1 MISLTWP
8 LFRVTEQAALAAWPQ
23 TGCGD
28 KNRIDGLAVTAMRTA
43 LNEIPIRGRIVIGEG
58 EIDHAPMLWIG
69 EEVGTGLG
77 PEVDIAVDPI
87 EGTRMVAMGQS
98 NALAVMAFAPRGS
111 LLHAPDMYMKKL
123 VVNPQ
128 AKGAINLA
136 LPLSENLRNVAQ
148 ALGKPLERLR
158 MVTLDKPRHH
168 PAIHEAMQLGV
179 KVFALP
185 DGDVAASVLAC
196 LQDNPYDLMYT
207 IGGAPEGVI
216 SACAV
221 KALGGDMQAELI
233 DFCDAKGDSEAHRII
248 ASQERRRCAEMGVE
262 VNRVYTLDELVAGND
277 ILFSATGV
285 TGGDLV
291 NGIQQVANGV
301 RTQTLL
307 IGGADRTCN
316 IIDSLHSW

>member
-1 MISLTWP
+1 MSLAWP

-28 KNRIDGLAVTAMRTA
+28 KNRIDGLAVTAMREA
-43 LNEIPIRGRIVIGEG
+43 LNAMTIRGRIVIGEG

-69 EEVGTGLG
+69 EEVGSGVG
-77 PEVDIAVDPI
+77 PAVDIAVDPI

-98 NALAVMAFAPRGS
+98 NALAVMAFAPQGS
-111 LLHAPDMYMKKL
+111 LFHAPDMYMKKL
-123 VVNPQ
+123 VVN
-128 AKGAINLA
+128 AVAAGAISLE
-136 LPLSENLRNVAQ
+136 LPLAENLRNVAR
-148 ALGKPLERLR
+148 ALGKPLEHLR
-158 MVTLDKPRHH
+158 MVTLDKPRLQN
-168 PAIHEAMQLGV
+168 AIAEATRMGV

-185 DGDVAASVLAC
+185 DGDVAASVLTC

-207 IGGAPEGVI
+207 VGGAPEGVI

-233 DFCDAKGDSEAHRII
+233 DFCEAKGESPENHRV
-248 ASQERRRCAEMGVE
+248 AMQEHRRCAEMGVE
-262 VNRVYTLDELVAGND
+262 VNRIYTLEELVGGND

-291 NGIQQVANGV
+291 KGIQQAAKGV

>member
-1 MISLTWP
+1 MMSLAWP

-28 KNRIDGLAVTAMRTA
+28 KNKIDGLAVTAMRQA
-43 LNEIPIRGRIVIGEG
+43 LNDVAFRGRVVIGEG

-69 EEVGTGLG
+69 EEVGKGDG

-98 NALAVMAFAPRGS
+98 NALAVMAFAPRDS

-123 VVNPQ
+123 VVNRL
-128 AKGAINLA
+128 AAGAIDLS
-136 LPLSENLRNVAQ
+136 LPL
-148 ALGKPLERLR
+148 
-158 MVTLDKPRHH
+158 TDKPRLSA
-168 PAIHEAMQLGV
+168 AIEEATQLGV

-185 DGDVAASVLAC
+185 DGDVAASVLTC
-196 LQDNPYDLMYT
+196 WQDNPYDVMYT

-233 DFCDAKGDSEAHRII
+233 DFCQAKGDYTENRQI
-248 ASQERRRCAEMGVE
+248 AEQERKRCKAMGVD
-262 VNRVYTLDELVAGND
+262 VNRVYSLDELVRGND

-285 TGGDLV
+285 TGGELV
-291 NGIQQVANGV
+291 NGIQQTANGV

-307 IGGADRTCN
+307 IGGADQTCN
-316 IIDSLHSW
+316 IIDSLH

>member
-8 LFRVTEQAALAAWPQ
+8 LFRTTERAALAAWPQ

-28 KNRIDGLAVTAMRTA
+28 KNRIDGLAVSAMRQA
-43 LNEIPIRGRIVIGEG
+43 LNEVAIRGRIVIGEG
-58 EIDHAPMLWIG
+58 EIDSAPMLWIG
-69 EEVGTGLG
+69 EEVGTGSG

-111 LLHAPDMYMKKL
+111 LLQAPDMYMKKL
-123 VVNPQ
+123 VVNAQ
-128 AKGAINLA
+128 AKGAIDLA
-136 LPLSENLRNVAQ
+136 LPLADNLRNVAA
-148 ALGKPLERLR
+148 ALGKPLDRLR
-158 MVTLDKPRHH
+158 MVTLDKPRLH
-168 PAIHEAMQLGV
+168 PAIAEATQLGV

-185 DGDVAASVLAC
+185 DGDVAASVLTC

-207 IGGAPEGVI
+207 LGGAPEGVI

-233 DFCDAKGDSEAHRII
+233 DFCEAKGDTADNRVI
-248 ASQERRRCAEMGVE
+248 AVRERQRCAEMGVE
-262 VNRVYTLDELVAGND
+262 INRVYAIDTLVKGND

-285 TGGDLV
+285 TGGDLLK
-291 NGIQQVANGV
+291 GIQQVAKGV

>member
-1 MISLTWP
+1 MSALAWP

-28 KNRIDGLAVTAMRTA
+28 KNKIDGLAVSAMRQA
-43 LNEIPIRGRIVIGEG
+43 LNGIAIRGRIVIGEG

-69 EEVGTGLG
+69 EEVGSGGG

-98 NALAVMAFAPRGS
+98 NALAVMAFAPKGS

-123 VVNPQ
+123 VVNRQ
-128 AKGAINLA
+128 AKGAIDLT
-136 LPLSENLRNVAQ
+136 LPLADNLYKVAQ
-148 ALGKPLERLR
+148 ALGKPLDALR
-158 MVTLDKPRHH
+158 MVTLDKPRLH
-168 PAIHEAMQLGV
+168 PAINEATALGV

-185 DGDVAASVLAC
+185 DGDVAASVLTC
-196 LQDNPYDLMYT
+196 MQDNPYDLMYT

-233 DFCDAKGDSEAHRII
+233 DFCQAKGDCADHRLV
-248 ASQERRRCAEMGVE
+248 AAEERQRCKEMGVA
-262 VNRVYTLDELVAGND
+262 VNCVYALDELVGSRD

-291 NGIQQVANGV
+291 KGVQRVANGV

-307 IGGADRTCN
+307 IGGADQTCN

>member
-1 MISLTWP
+1 MMSLAWP
-8 LFRVTEQAALAAWPQ
+8 LFRVTERAAMAAWPQ

-28 KNRIDGLAVTAMRTA
+28 KNRIDGLAVTAMRGA
-43 LNEIPIRGRIVIGEG
+43 LNDIAIRGRIVIGEG

-69 EEVGTGLG
+69 EEVGSGAG
-77 PEVDIAVDPI
+77 PAVDIAVDPI

-98 NALAVMAFAPRGS
+98 NALAVMAFAPEGS
-111 LLHAPDMYMKKL
+111 LFHAPDMYMKKL
-123 VVNPQ
+123 VVN
-128 AKGAINLA
+128 AVAAGAISLELTLA
-136 LPLSENLRNVAQ
+136 ENLRNVART
-148 ALGKPLERLR
+148 LGKSLEHLR
-158 MVTLDKPRHH
+158 MVTLDKPRLQD
-168 PAIHEAMQLGV
+168 AIAEATRLGV

-185 DGDVAASVLAC
+185 DGDVAASVLTC
-196 LQDNPYDLMYT
+196 LPDNPYDLMYT

-233 DFCDAKGDSEAHRII
+233 DFCAAKGESPENCSI
-248 ASQERRRCAEMGVE
+248 AMHEHRRCAEMGVE
-262 VNRVYTLDELVAGND
+262 INRIYTLNELVEGND

-291 NGIQQVANGV
+291 KGIQQVAKGV

>member
-1 MISLTWP
+1 MKSLAWP

-28 KNRIDGLAVTAMRTA
+28 KNKIDGLAVSAMRTA
-43 LNEIPIRGRIVIGEG
+43 LNEIAIRGRIVIGEG

-69 EEVGTGLG
+69 EEVGNGVG

-98 NALAVMAFAPRGS
+98 NALAVMAFSPRGS

-123 VVNPQ
+123 VVNRS
-128 AKGAINLA
+128 AAGAIDLA
-136 LPLSENLRNVAQ
+136 LPLADNLRNVAQ
-148 ALGKPLERLR
+148 ALGKPLDRLR
-158 MVTLDKPRHH
+158 LVTLDKPRLQK
-168 PAIHEAMQLGV
+168 AIAEATQLGV

-185 DGDVAASVLAC
+185 DGDVAASVLTC
-196 LQDNPYDLMYT
+196 LQENPYDLMYT

-221 KALGGDMQAELI
+221 KALGGDMQAALI
-233 DFCDAKGDSEAHRII
+233 DFCEAKGDSAEHRQI
-248 ASQERRRCAEMGVE
+248 AMQERQRCVEMGVE
-262 VNRVYTLDELVAGND
+262 VNRVYSLDELVRGED

-291 NGIQQVANGV
+291 NGIQQVAKGV

-316 IIDSLHSW
+316 IIDSLHS